1 MASAIYE
8 SMDELG
14 RLMVSINR
22 MNVDNVSPI
31 FGVEDAK
38 ELGFEECIEEAAVR
52 LFVCAPTTLVTAR
65 AQHELTRVYCNV
77 YFRDQR

>member
-1 MASAIYE
+1 MASPLYE

-31 FGVEDAK
+31 FGVDSAPD
-38 ELGFEECIEEAAVR
+38 LGFKECIEAAAVSR
-52 LFVCAPTTLVTAR
+52 
-65 AQHELTRVYCNV
+65 
-77 YFRDQR
+77 